1 MQILRYCI
9 FHSNAGLYTTFIF
22 QKPDPEI
29 APPVATPLL
38 QDASYNHD
46 EVTDSIIDY
55 FTLIYHFYFDQ
66 YLSYSQE
73 CAGCP
78 FFLFSSFYHASTI

>member
-9 FHSNAGLYTTFIF
+9 FHSYAGLYTTFIF

-38 QDASYNHD
+38 PDAIYNHD
-46 EVTDSIIDY
+46 EVTDRY
-55 FTLIYHFYFDQ
+55 CRLFYLD
-66 YLSYSQE
+66 L
-73 CAGCP
+73 P
-78 FFLFSSFYHASTI
+78 LLL